1 MTTATEPHVR
11 PGATSNHI
19 TGTKMRIQ
27 VVNRYLELV
36 DQGSAP
42 APVCKND
49 KDHGRVFAKLDKDDN
64 IILWCLACEYN
75 AQLGIA
81 MYDKM
86 FDIVWMYDED
96 WNN

>member
-1 MTTATEPHVR
+1 
-11 PGATSNHI
+11 
-19 TGTKMRIQ
+19 MRIQ

-49 KDHGRVFAKLDKDDN
+49 EDHGRVFARLDKDDN
-64 IILWCLACEYN
+64 IALWCLACEYN

-86 FDIVWMYDED
+86 FDIVWMYEFTVGDV
-96 WNN
+96 NG